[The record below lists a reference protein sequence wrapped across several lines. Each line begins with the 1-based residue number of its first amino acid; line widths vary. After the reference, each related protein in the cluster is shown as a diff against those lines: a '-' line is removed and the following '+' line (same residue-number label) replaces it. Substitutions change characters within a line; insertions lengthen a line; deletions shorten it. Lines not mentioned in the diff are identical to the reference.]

1 MFVEILSSSIQ
12 HSIKLKLKSILFAK
26 LIFVKPLPVPL
37 TSILELNVD
46 DFSNLLTIFNP
57 SLILL
62 APPVKI
68 TIFELFLLIYF
79 MFDSVTVFGVQN
91 VNIVEIIE
99 VTFLIT
105 LFINSV
111 LVAANM
117 RQKR

>member
-1 MFVEILSSSIQ
+1 MFNF
-12 HSIKLKLKSILFAK
+12 LKGLDTFQLLISLYLVFSLVKQFFSNFPI
-26 LIFVKPLPVPL
+26 LIFVLWLLPLIIITYISLRHP
-37 TSILELNVD
+37 TKKFFQSIG
-46 DFSNLLTIFNP
+46 FIF
-57 SLILL
+57 
-62 APPVKI
+62 
-68 TIFELFLLIYF
+68 LIYF

>member
-1 MFVEILSSSIQ
+1 
-12 HSIKLKLKSILFAK
+12 
-26 LIFVKPLPVPL
+26 
-37 TSILELNVD
+37 
-46 DFSNLLTIFNP
+46 
-57 SLILL
+57 
-62 APPVKI
+62 
-68 TIFELFLLIYF
+68 

-117 RQKR
+117 QQER

>member
-1 MFVEILSSSIQ
+1 MFNF
-12 HSIKLKLKSILFAK
+12 LKGLDTFRLLISLYLVFSLVKQFFSNFPI
-26 LIFVKPLPVPL
+26 LIFVLWLLPLIIITYISLHHP
-37 TSILELNVD
+37 TKKFFQSIG
-46 DFSNLLTIFNP
+46 FIF
-57 SLILL
+57 
-62 APPVKI
+62 
-68 TIFELFLLIYF
+68 LIYF
-79 MFDSVTVFGVQN
+79 MLDSVTVFGVQN

>member
-1 MFVEILSSSIQ
+1 MCNF
-12 HSIKLKLKSILFAK
+12 LKGLDTFRLLISLYLVFSLVKQFFSNFPI
-26 LIFVKPLPVPL
+26 LIFVLWLLPLIIITYISLRYP
-37 TSILELNVD
+37 TKKFFQSIG
-46 DFSNLLTIFNP
+46 FIF
-57 SLILL
+57 
-62 APPVKI
+62 
-68 TIFELFLLIYF
+68 LIYF

>member
-1 MFVEILSSSIQ
+1 M
-12 HSIKLKLKSILFAK
+12 
-26 LIFVKPLPVPL
+26 
-37 TSILELNVD
+37 
-46 DFSNLLTIFNP
+46 
-57 SLILL
+57 
-62 APPVKI
+62 
-68 TIFELFLLIYF
+68 YF

-117 RQKR
+117 QQKR